1 MSLAIH
7 WRREKEGTDPMRYL
21 DDVFRYAMARL
32 GQREEAEDIAIEV
45 VHAMPNPCY
54 RRDLRLYM
62 IGAARRKVADRLRNP
77 RWQDRP
83 GREFQESPAPGLPTF
98 GESSHEAILVGESL
112 EKLSQEHR
120 EVLVLKYVIGLT
132 SAEIAKAIGKQPP
145 AVDSMLQRARDA
157 FAKAWESPSSHEE
170 KP

>member
-45 VHAMPNPCY
+45 VHAMPNPCF

-62 IGAARRKVADRLRNP
+62 IGVARRKVADHLRNP
-77 RWQDRP
+77 RWRDRA
-83 GREFQESPAPGLPTF
+83 GLEVRERPDHARDVSRD
-98 GESSHEAILVGESL
+98 EAILVDEAL
-112 EKLSQEHR
+112 HKLSPEHR

-132 SAEIAKAIGKQPP
+132 SAEIAKSLGKQSP
-145 AVDSMLQRARDA
+145 AVDSLLQRARDS
-157 FAKAWESPSSHEE
+157 FAKAWESPSSEE
-170 KP
+170 VNP